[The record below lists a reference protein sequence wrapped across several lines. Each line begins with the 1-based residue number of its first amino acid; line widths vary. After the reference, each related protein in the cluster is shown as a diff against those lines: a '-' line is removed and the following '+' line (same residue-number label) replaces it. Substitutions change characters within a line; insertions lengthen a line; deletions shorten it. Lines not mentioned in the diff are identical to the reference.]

1 MTPAL
6 LMVLVQ
12 SAFRLGRDFLSMREE
27 RVRAADQ
34 YVSQIPVAQGNIENA
49 ALQAIALQPQLAV
62 NFPRVFNVEVMGCPL
77 FDASKID
84 LEEKARA
91 IAFGVDLLRPRD
103 AAIPDWAGG
112 SVASVMAVRDL
123 LTPQARRMQWARF
136 GLTLAQTGIQALA
149 AQPRLLGLEPK
160 VETLVGAFASKVS
173 EIIGPEN
180 SIYPGDVNGVS
191 FKERAAAV
199 LLQASLSTI
208 SENPSMVVSAP
219 HWAQFVG
226 AVLSPLAAAQSEEQG
241 RRLISISQ
249 LPRLMR
255 GPMAQAA
262 LRTLHERQ
270 GDFFGERFAA
280 DKAAGA
286 ITQEI
291 LAAAVRTP
299 AEDFNILNAFSQR
312 GLTLVYTASLN
323 AAATRPEL
331 FITERGQSADS
342 LRSLLGN
349 VATILRNA
357 PPPFDDRSGLAD
369 QLTCAVID
377 VAANHLSQRVAA
389 DFGDEDAWDTV
400 TGRILGSIVEGF
412 RSGLTARVADA
423 GAANP
428 FLSVFNKD
436 QAVEIVRII
445 AAQAAQ
451 TPEMLLGPG
460 RRNEVYA
467 ISQAVAAFMSDPNT
481 RLASAADWRAVIAV
495 ALDEAAKNPG
505 TLFALDLNARPESQL
520 AVSLISALLSNAA
533 ASVRDVPGVGATVR
547 RPGSVLF
554 GNTLRQAIEMT
565 LRAAANNAS
574 MLLDQPT
581 HLAALNAFIEKVQ
594 SYVQDQNGRLG
605 SAEWLWLYRSFIAEV
620 IATGSAEGITEQRL
634 AAMVASAPGLPAPAD
649 EPGERDTREETPL
662 SGEDSES

>member
-6 LMVLVQ
+6 LMVLAQ
-12 SAFRLGRDFLSMREE
+12 SAFRLGRDFLSIREE
-27 RVRAADQ
+27 RIRAADQ
-34 YVSQIPVAQGNIENA
+34 YVSQIPVAAGNIENA
-49 ALQAIALQPQLAV
+49 ALQAVALRPDLAV
-62 NFPRVFNVEVMGCPL
+62 NFPNVFDVEKLGCPQYPP
-77 FDASKID
+77 SRID

-91 IAFGVDLLRPRD
+91 IALGVNLLGPSN
-103 AAIPDWAGG
+103 AQIPEWAGG
-112 SVASVMAVRDL
+112 SVAAVMAVRDL

-149 AQPRLLGLEPK
+149 VQPDLLGLKPK
-160 VETLVGAFASKVS
+160 VETLVGAFASRVTD
-173 EIIGPEN
+173 IIGPEN
-180 SIYPGDVNGVS
+180 SIYPGDVDGVS

-208 SENPSMVVSAP
+208 AENPGMVVSAP

-226 AVLSPLAAAQSEEQG
+226 AVLSPLAAAQSEEEG

-270 GDFFGERFAA
+270 GDFFGERFDP

-299 AEDFNILNAFSQR
+299 GQDFDILNAFSQR

-331 FITERGQSADS
+331 FITESGRSTDS
-342 LRSLLGN
+342 MRSLLGR
-349 VATILRNA
+349 VATILRDK

-377 VAANHLSQRVAA
+377 VAANHLSQRIAA
-389 DFGDEDAWDTV
+389 DFGGEDAWEIA
-400 TGRILGSIVEGF
+400 TGRILTSIVEGF
-412 RSGLTARVADA
+412 SSGLNARVADE
-423 GAANP
+423 GAPNP

-445 AAQAAQ
+445 ATQAAQ
-451 TPEMLLGPG
+451 SPEMLLGSG

-467 ISQAVAAFMSDPNT
+467 IAQAVAVFMSDANT

-505 TLFALDLNARPESQL
+505 TLFAIDPNARPESHL
-520 AVSLISALLSNAA
+520 AVSLIGTLLTNAA
-533 ASVRDVPGVGATVR
+533 DSIRDVPGVGATVR
-547 RPGSVLF
+547 RRGSVLF
-554 GNTLRQAIEMT
+554 GDTLRQAIEMT

-594 SYVQDQNGRLG
+594 AYVQGQNGRLG
-605 SAEWLWLYRSFIAEV
+605 AAEWLWLYRSFIAEV
-620 IATGSAEGITEQRL
+620 VATGSAEGITEERL
-634 AAMVASAPGLPAPAD
+634 AAMVASAPGVPAPDSRQPPAD
-649 EPGERDTREETPL
+649 ENTPL
-662 SGEDSES
+662 IEEDPTS